1 MAGLQTTIG
10 LISGIP
16 IQETVEKLIAIDA
29 IPKTNL
35 EKRTDILRDQQQAY
49 LDLTALFNT
58 STYMMKNLGKVDIYS
73 RRDVKSSNESVLK
86 ATRSGSPVDASY
98 SFTPLKMAQAQTT
111 LLQGVAS
118 DSKALGKEGDVTIR
132 FGRDLGVNYDL
143 KDINGGEGFERGY
156 IRITDGSGTRASIDL
171 RTAQSVQD
179 VIEAI
184 NNSTNIDVF
193 ASLDGDHIVLTDYSG
208 GTGTMTVQEVNNGK
222 TAESLGLKGVTAENG
237 VITGKNLIRLGE
249 NTELSLLNDGT
260 GLLFDAVLSDLTVEL
275 ADGTSINIDFN
286 AMQVATDTS
295 TPQSSPMKT
304 VGELI
309 AAFNKAGNVDG
320 TQKMVAGFS
329 ADGKRL
335 VIKDNTTGSGTF
347 TITQD
352 EHNGATIKPILYKL
366 GLCDY
371 GQSSATG
378 TKAADGTSTIGS
390 RDLIGGIDSV
400 LMSSLNGGRGFP
412 MSEVMNGQSNVG
424 IGVQDRNGNRSFIFF
439 TEAEL
444 RSAQTL
450 EDMVKLVNGKMK
462 DVVLLDPNDA
472 NWTTPLY
479 EKDADGNPIYQYY
492 DNGDPKYYL
501 DSNNRLPLKRDENI
515 KTSNTQQA
523 GLLFGYDDSTPP
535 RVKEYKYALTPEE
548 ITLSDELFAALESGK
563 FPELDA
569 NGKIKYTTSPV
580 LAQNDAAAIAL
591 GSGPNG
597 EAILSY
603 TIGSGSGP
611 GADKITGY
619 TYDDGSENGKYVE
632 FTEEELAMLPTYQQA
647 GQADGEYF
655 PVIVDGKIK
664 LDYTVSSTDTDPA
677 YSAGANEFEV
687 AWKYEDAGDPSKIT
701 GYTLTKYKTV
711 QLTADEQTKVNAVLD
726 AGEFPV
732 IENGA
737 LVYEMQTIDSATAQ
751 AYEGVH
757 WIMETEGDPES
768 KVLGYK
774 LGDNGPEVLFANT
787 LTSEELAML
796 TPGRYPELKLDPLP
810 SKLKGNIGLELR
822 VNDAK
827 TGLELVDTTGSYSQN
842 VVFADY
848 GGKVAAM
855 LGFATN
861 SASSKVQGSDL
872 HIQTVSQNT
881 KLADLNGGQGLQTS
895 GSMLTVTN
903 TAGVSYTYV
912 FDTAKPETLGDIIDT
927 MNLQMM
933 AKKMNVVARINDAGD
948 GVMFAE
954 YALGSTSDFSVTETG
969 KNNVA
974 KALGIQT
981 GTVKRSTRPVSEDG
995 TAYGTL
1001 QLTGTTKY
1009 TVHIEKTDSL
1019 DKVREKINALGAGFK
1034 ATIIND
1040 GSDKPYRLSI
1050 TGSSTGAAGK
1060 MTTDFSALG
1069 LGSAVMTKAQDAV
1082 VLFGD
1087 PESSSSVILNSKT
1100 NVISGTVPGITLTI
1114 NGTSTTPVN
1123 VWTEKSSVDIKTSLS
1138 EFVKNYNK
1146 YRTLYNELTAIDL
1159 KAGTKG
1165 HLAMDST
1172 ITRLEADFNELILKN
1187 YVGLGSIKSLADVGV
1202 TLTPAKY
1209 DEETGEVVTSASGML
1224 EFDEDVFD
1232 RLYASDPDSIQEFF
1246 AKTQDQLDSKGEI
1259 VQVQVGIASM
1269 FEKLRNA
1276 YSEPPSSELPYA
1288 NSALVSKYDAL
1299 QRQIEANEERISFL
1313 DARLEAKRQI
1323 LLKRF
1328 YAMETAMAK
1337 MQSDMGYIEKMAASG
1352 SSS

>member
-10 LISGIP
+10 LISGIN
-16 IQETVEKLIAIDA
+16 IHETVEKLIAIDS

-35 EKRTDILRDQQQAY
+35 EERTEILRNQRDAY

-58 STYMMKNLGKVDIYS
+58 STYMLKNLGKAEVYT

-86 ATRSGSPVDASY
+86 ATRSGTPTDASY

-132 FGRDLGVNYDL
+132 FGRDLGVNYNL

-156 IRITDGSGTRASIDL
+156 MRITDASGTRATIDL
-171 RTAQSVQD
+171 RTAQTVQD
-179 VIEAI
+179 VIDAI
-184 NNSTNIDVF
+184 NNSNDVDVF

-208 GTGTMTVQEVNNGK
+208 GTGTMTVQEINNGK
-222 TAESLGLKGVTAENG
+222 TAESLGLKGVVAENG

-249 NTELSLLNDGT
+249 NTELSLLNDGN
-260 GLLFDAVLSDLTVEL
+260 GLLFDAVLNDLTVQL
-275 ADGTSINIDFN
+275 ADGTSIKVDFN
-286 AMQVATDTS
+286 AMQDATDTS
-295 TPQSSPMKT
+295 AAGSSPIKT
-304 VGELI
+304 VGELL

-329 ADGKRL
+329 SDGKRL

-390 RDLIGGIDSV
+390 RDLIGGLDSV

-412 MSEVMNGQSNVG
+412 MSEVMNGQTNVG

-444 RSAQTL
+444 RGAQTL

-479 EKDADGNPIYQYY
+479 EKDADGNPVYQYY

-501 DSNNRLPLKRDENI
+501 DSNNRLPLLRDENI
-515 KTSNTQQA
+515 KTSNTQQD

-548 ITLSDELFAALESGK
+548 ITINDELLAVLESGK

-569 NGKIKYTTSPV
+569 NGKVKYTTSPV
-580 LAQNDAAAIAL
+580 LMSLSDDAKAA
-591 GSGPNG
+591 STGPNG
-597 EAILSY
+597 EAIREYVLE
-603 TIGSGSGP
+603 
-611 GADKITGY
+611 GAAGANNDKICGY
-619 TYDDGSENGKYVE
+619 IYDDGSENGKYVV
-632 FTEEELAMLPTYQQA
+632 FTDEEIATFPKMNGAP
-647 GQADGEYF
+647 DGKVF
-655 PVIVDGKIK
+655 PVVVNGELK
-664 LDYTVSSTDTDPA
+664 LDYTVSSTDTDPG

-732 IENGA
+732 VENGA

-774 LGDNGPEVLFANT
+774 LGDNGPEVLFADT

-810 SKLKGNIGLELR
+810 SKLKGDIGLEVR

-827 TGLELVDTTGSYSQN
+827 TGLELVDTTGSYSLN
-842 VVFADY
+842 MVFADY

-861 SASSKVQGSDL
+861 AASSKVQGTDL

-903 TAGVSYTYV
+903 TAGATYTYV

-933 AKKMNVVARINDAGD
+933 SKKMNVIARINDAGD
-948 GVMFAE
+948 GITFEE
-954 YALGSTSDFSVTETG
+954 YAGGNTSDFSVTESG
-969 KNNVA
+969 KNNIA

-981 GTVKRSTRPVSEDG
+981 GVAKRSTRPASEDG
-995 TAYGTL
+995 TITGTL
-1001 QLTGTTKY
+1001 KLTGTTNY
-1009 TVHIEKTDSL
+1009 TVHVEATDSL

-1087 PESSSSVILNSKT
+1087 PESSSSVILSSKT

-1123 VWTEKSSVDIKTSLS
+1123 VWTEKSSTDIKASLS
-1138 EFVKNYNK
+1138 AFVDNYNK

-1187 YVGLGSIKSLADVGV
+1187 YVGLGSIKSLADVGI

-1209 DEETGEVVTSASGML
+1209 DEDTGEVVTSASGML

-1246 AKTQDQLDSKGEI
+1246 AKTQDQIDSKGEI
-1259 VQVQVGIASM
+1259 VQVQIGLASM

-1337 MQSDMGYIEKMAASG
+1337 MQSDMGYIEKIG
-1352 SSS
+1352 TSSSSS